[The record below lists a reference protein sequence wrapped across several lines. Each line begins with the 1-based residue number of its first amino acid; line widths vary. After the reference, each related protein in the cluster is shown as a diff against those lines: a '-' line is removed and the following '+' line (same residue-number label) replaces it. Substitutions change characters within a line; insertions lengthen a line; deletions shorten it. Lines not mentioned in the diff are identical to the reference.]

1 MEDTNNRQQPNQ
13 QQQSQQQQS
22 QQQQSQQ
29 QQSQQQQSQQQAI
42 FSENTNK
49 TLALKGFIAI
59 TIFMV
64 LLSVLF
70 CIIVGATENRGEL
83 WLLIINLAFSS
94 YVAIT
99 LCYWYKQGE
108 LESDKAWFL
117 IFVASVLILQ
127 TITTDIYVFNPYE
140 EQNPTQAP
148 IITHALT
155 TKKNHTTIKPLS
167 VNIFF

>member
-99 LCYWYKQGE
+99 L
-108 LESDKAWFL
+108 ESDKAWFL

>member
-64 LLSVLF
+64 
-70 CIIVGATENRGEL
+70 
-83 WLLIINLAFSS
+83 
-94 YVAIT
+94 